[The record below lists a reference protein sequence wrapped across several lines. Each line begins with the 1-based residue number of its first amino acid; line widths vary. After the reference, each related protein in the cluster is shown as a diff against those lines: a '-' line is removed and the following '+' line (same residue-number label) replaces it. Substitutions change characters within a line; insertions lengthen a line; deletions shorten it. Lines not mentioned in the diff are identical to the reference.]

1 MEGAVE
7 WAAFQQVQRRL
18 CGLAQQWINPTEPRQ
33 VLDGQGI
40 GFAVR
45 RVIPVVRRLSIKFCH
60 VLDRGYDCG
69 YTPLM
74 KTAISIPDPI
84 FEAAELLANRLGMSR
99 SQLYTTAIT
108 RFLDSFDEEAITQ
121 ALNEVYEESPESIDP
136 LLMQLQI
143 QSLPKE
149 QW

>member
-1 MEGAVE
+1 
-7 WAAFQQVQRRL
+7 
-18 CGLAQQWINPTEPRQ
+18 
-33 VLDGQGI
+33 
-40 GFAVR
+40 
-45 RVIPVVRRLSIKFCH
+45 
-60 VLDRGYDCG
+60 
-69 YTPLM
+69 M

-121 ALNEVYEESPESIDP
+121 ALNEVYEELPESIDP

>member
-1 MEGAVE
+1 M
-7 WAAFQQVQRRL
+7 
-18 CGLAQQWINPTEPRQ
+18 
-33 VLDGQGI
+33 
-40 GFAVR
+40 
-45 RVIPVVRRLSIKFCH
+45 SIKCYH

-121 ALNEVYEESPESIDP
+121 ALNEVYEELPESIGP